1 MVGTGVA
8 ALNSILIKGAE
19 PLEIAHKV
27 QVVILDKTGTVTVGV
42 PSVTQVSL
50 FLDKININ
58 FDKENLVKIL
68 KKFIALI
75 GAAESNS
82 QHPVARAVS
91 SLVNVTI
98 GSDTLQH
105 IRLTQFVSAPGLG
118 LSCSIQTDHQQHFLD
133 VNTTNCNSADSNDCV
148 NSSSSSSF
156 PSLKIISN
164 ESDKVTANLT
174 GVNVEFV
181 KCQQDSSWATS
192 NEQQPL
198 NLLVGN
204 REWMKQHMVSF
215 TTEMDYLM
223 KRSEDSGCTV
233 VAVAVNGSL
242 IGVVSAADQ
251 VKEEAALMVSSLL
264 SRGLSVVLLTGDNS
278 RTARAVAR
286 KIGIQFVFSEVL
298 PGHKASKI
306 RELQARG
313 LVVAMVGDGVNDCPA
328 LAQADL
334 GIAIANGSDIAME
347 AADVVLV
354 RNDLLDVVAA
364 IDLSSRTVRKIRL
377 NFFFACVYNLVGI
390 PIAAGLL
397 LPWGI
402 ILSPWMGS
410 AAMAASSLS
419 VLTNSLSLKAYAK
432 PTRKELETSVNR
444 KVTEQTR
451 GHNVLVHKVSDD
463 SEHSVDIF
471 DWIEKQAKSGTWS
484 DPMPTKIHW
493 PRSQSPCDKVEMAPL
508 V

>member
-42 PSVTQVSL
+42 PSVTQISL
-50 FLDKININ
+50 FLDRNN
-58 FDKENLVKIL
+58 NSTFEKESLIEIL
-68 KKFIALI
+68 TKFIALI

-98 GSDTLQH
+98 GNSYLQQV
-105 IRLTQFVSAPGLG
+105 RLTQFVSAPGLG
-118 LSCSIQTDHQQHFLD
+118 LSCSLQMETNSLQQ
-133 VNTTNCNSADSNDCV
+133 NDSQND
-148 NSSSSSSF
+148 SGLTHSI
-156 PSLKIISN
+156 KIIAN
-164 ESDKVTANLT
+164 EGDKISANLF
-174 GVNVEFV
+174 GVNVDFI
-181 KCQQDSSWATS
+181 KCQQQDSSWII
-192 NEQQPL
+192 NDERPL

-204 REWMKQHMVSF
+204 REWMKQHMVPL
-215 TTEMDYLM
+215 TPEMDMLM

-233 VAVAVNGSL
+233 VAIAINGSL

-251 VKEEAALMVSSLL
+251 VKEEAALMISALL

-278 RTARAVAR
+278 RTAKAVAR
-286 KIGIQFVFSEVL
+286 KLGIQFVFSEVL

-306 RELQARG
+306 RELQSRN

-334 GIAIANGSDIAME
+334 GIAIANGSDVAME

-377 NFFFACVYNLVGI
+377 NFFLACVYNLIGI

-419 VLTNSLSLKAYAK
+419 VLFNSLSLKVYQK
-432 PTRKELETSVNR
+432 PTRKELEQIVDHRVS
-444 KVTEQTR
+444 EQR
-451 GHNVLVHKVSDD
+451 GRNVLVHKVSEDL
-463 SEHSVDIF
+463 EYSVDVF
-471 DWIEKQAKSGTWS
+471 DWIEKQAKGRWS
-484 DPMPTKIHW
+484 DPVPSKVHWTKG
-493 PRSQSPCDKVEMAPL
+493 QTPCDKVEMAPL